1 MTNLELLAT
10 ELGAF
15 FATTAALPFS
25 RLIASESLDARCLHP
40 TPVVLIHGL
49 CGSPANFWT
58 LRNHLSQR
66 GIARFTNFTYRPQ
79 IDYQGLAPRLGAFLE
94 DLCGRSGTD
103 AVDVVGHSLG
113 GLVARYLIEQGDG
126 RRIRRLVTLGAPWYG
141 PRFPRRE
148 LAVFGAADWLVPTP
162 GDDAHGQIAVV
173 PRCGHLSL
181 LHTGDALEQVARYLS
196 APPRTIRLA
205 VRSDTLAA

>member
-1 MTNLELLAT
+1 MTTLELLAT
-10 ELGAF
+10 ELGTF
-15 FATTAALPFS
+15 VATTAALPFA
-25 RLIASESLDARCLHP
+25 RLIASESLDAPSRHP

-49 CGSPANFWT
+49 FGSPANFWT
-58 LRNHLSQR
+58 LRTHLSRR

-79 IDYQGLAPRLGAFLE
+79 IDYQALAPRLGAFLDE
-94 DLCGRSGTD
+94 LCHRSGTE

-141 PRFPRRE
+141 RRFPGRE
-148 LAVFGAADWLVPTP
+148 LALFGAADWLVPTP
-162 GDDAHGQIAVV
+162 GADARGQIGVV

-181 LHTGDALEQVARYLS
+181 LHAGAALEQVARHL
-196 APPRTIRLA
+196 AAEPRTIRLA
-205 VRSDTLAA
+205 VRSAALAA